1 MRTASYLFLICT
13 TVCIAYAQ
21 LPVAINKSA
30 VSNSEYQVNLV
41 NQTPNHP
48 ENPQPY
54 WEFEFEIRSKATG
67 KISHITIGK
76 PSKLS
81 TRIKAITNL
90 HLFDGS
96 LFIVEGK
103 RRRAHTVSVV
113 DLRDGKDVNYLWC
126 YNQVPSPSK
135 RFWVFQKFYSYG
147 SPNTSVVLC
156 YDMQKSPRDN
166 LMPNG
171 QLIPIYPE
179 TSVVAQ
185 RHYVKE
191 LWNVTPAPD
200 GKGISAVLKTR
211 PHPWYHSVASPFL
224 WTHNELQVV
233 FLCVH
238 LTQEYDRTHIVRV
251 DLSNGIDKPRIFARP
266 ILITRDFVKSE
277 YKTRFQAET
286 LTDKP
291 KYEKGFRAEAIEWL
305 DLTQVRVRI
314 HPTYRLLKEEIV
326 LSVP

>member
-1 MRTASYLFLICT
+1 MRTVFSLLLFCI
-13 TVCIAYAQ
+13 TVFFADAQ
-21 LPVAINKSA
+21 LPVAINKSC
-30 VSNSEYQVNLV
+30 VSNSVFEVKLV
-41 NQTPNHP
+41 NQTPDHP

-54 WEFEFEIRSKATG
+54 REFEFEIRSEATG
-67 KISHITIGK
+67 KISYITIGK

-103 RRRAHTVSVV
+103 RRRARTISVV
-113 DLRDGKDVNYLWC
+113 DLRDGKNVNYLWC

-135 RFWVFQKFYSYG
+135 RFWVFEKFSSYG
-147 SPNTSVVLC
+147 SPTTSVILC
-156 YDMQKSPRDN
+156 YDMQKSPREN
-166 LMPNG
+166 LTPKG
-171 QLIPIYPE
+171 RLTPIYPE
-179 TSVVAQ
+179 DSVAAGI
-185 RHYVKE
+185 HYVDE

-224 WTHNELQVV
+224 WSHDERQVV

-238 LTQEYDRTHIVRV
+238 LTQKYDRTHVVRV

-291 KYEKGFRAEAIEWL
+291 KYEKGFSAEAIEWL
-305 DLTQVRVRI
+305 NSTQVRVKT
-314 HPTYRLLKEEIV
+314 HSTYKLLKEEIV
-326 LSVP
+326 LPVP